1 MIEQDAY
8 LDLNGL
14 SKYASLKVR
23 TLRDYL
29 AGCTAFTR
37 KGIWVDDVQVGFMIG
52 HTGGERNGRSES
64 E

>member
-1 MIEQDAY
+1 MIDQDAY
-8 LDLNGL
+8 LDLKGL
-14 SKYASLKVR
+14 SKYSSLKVR

-29 AGCTAFTR
+29 AAGTTFTR

-52 HTGGERNGRSES
+52 HTGRERNGRSES